1 MRRTSVLSAATLAAL
16 LVVVGG
22 AAAQAQDLEVP
33 DLPAGAL
40 LPDVIEEVP
49 HHLQI
54 QNTQQRESL
63 RFSTTHINVG
73 AGNLQIRGGGQVEPC
88 EIDGQVYAECTIAT
102 QEILDSNGQIVATH
116 DAGAAVYHPEHNHWH
131 QSSVALFDIR
141 SPGPGDDPD
150 DPANMSMIW
159 TEGVKITFCFVDI
172 EFIGTTG
179 AQKKDKPRTY
189 FECNGDLQGLASW
202 WADSYHQSTP
212 LQELDVTDIPDGEY
226 YLTHLADPDDHW
238 IESDE
243 TNNFTWVKFRLTRTS
258 ANAKVEVL
266 AHSPCDPVVI
276 CGFGGNP

>member
-1 MRRTSVLSAATLAAL
+1 MTRRTLIPALMAATVLAF
-16 LVVVGG
+16 GG
-22 AAAQAQDLEVP
+22 AAVAQAHPADPPVLPP
-33 DLPAGAL
+33 DAL

-63 RFSTTHINVG
+63 RFSTTHINIG
-73 AGNLQIRGGGQVEPC
+73 EGNLQIRGGDQVEPC
-88 EIDGQVYAECTIAT
+88 EIDGQAYDECTIAT
-102 QEILDSNGQIVATH
+102 QELLDANGDVVATH
-116 DAGAAVYHPEHNHWH
+116 DAGAAVFHPQHNHWH
-131 QSSVALFDIR
+131 QSAVALFDIR
-141 SPGPGDDPD
+141 SPGPGDDPN
-150 DPANMSMIW
+150 DPAAMSMIW
-159 TEGVKITFCFVDI
+159 SEGVKITFCFIDI
-172 EFIGTTG
+172 EFIGETG
-179 AQKKDKPRTY
+179 AMKKDKPRTY

-258 ANAKVEVL
+258 ANAKVEVIDQ
-266 AHSPCDPVVI
+266 SECEPEII